1 MERRKL
7 IFVSDLGS
15 LDERFELPIKVI
27 KLNYVN
33 QRPHFYKSRLQ

>member
-33 QRPHFYKSRLQ
+33 QRPDFCKSRLQ